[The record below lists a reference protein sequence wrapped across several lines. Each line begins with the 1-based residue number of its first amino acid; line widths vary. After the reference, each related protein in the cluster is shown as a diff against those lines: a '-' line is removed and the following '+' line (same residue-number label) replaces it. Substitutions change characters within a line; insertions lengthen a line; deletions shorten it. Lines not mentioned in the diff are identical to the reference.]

1 MKTREEFINELGLD
15 ASMIEDLGAI
25 KSSEGNDVEDM
36 RTRVSRVKVKKN
48 KQGMPVGL
56 KQTESKEEIDE
67 ETPVG
72 KGKRLSPKAHAFA
85 MNVASGMSPKEAY
98 RRAYNPPNSSD
109 ATMQKNAN
117 ALLKDA
123 RITLLLESLWEDI
136 KENIVTDQVIARRYV
151 MKELLAHAKDANTQ
165 TSNRLKALEMMGRA
179 IGMFT
184 DKVEQRV
191 EEVNV
196 DQLKKELESSLH
208 LLESTSKRASKH
220 H

>member
-15 ASMIEDLGAI
+15 ASMVEDIGAI
-25 KSSEGNDVEDM
+25 KSSGGINVEDM
-36 RTRVSRVKVKKN
+36 RSRVSKVKVKKN
-48 KQGMPVGL
+48 KQGLPIGMKREENPN
-56 KQTESKEEIDE
+56 EIDD
-67 ETPVG
+67 ETPVA

-123 RITLLLESLWEDI
+123 RISLLLESLWEDV
-136 KENIVTDQVIARRYV
+136 KENIITDQIIARRYV
-151 MKELLAHAKDANTQ
+151 MKELLSHAKDEKNQ
-165 TSNRLKALEMMGRA
+165 TSNKLKALELMGRA

-191 EEVNV
+191 EEVSV
-196 DQLKKELESSLH
+196 EQLKKELESSLH
-208 LLESTSKRASKH
+208 LLDSKRVSKH

>member
-15 ASMIEDLGAI
+15 ASMVEDIGAI
-25 KSSEGNDVEDM
+25 KSSGGINVEDM
-36 RTRVSRVKVKKN
+36 RSRVIKVKVKKN
-48 KQGMPVGL
+48 KQGLPIGMKREENPN
-56 KQTESKEEIDE
+56 EIDD
-67 ETPVG
+67 ETPVA

-123 RITLLLESLWEDI
+123 RISLLLESLWEDV
-136 KENIVTDQVIARRYV
+136 KENIITDQIIARRYV
-151 MKELLAHAKDANTQ
+151 MKELLSHAKDEKNQ
-165 TSNRLKALEMMGRA
+165 TSNKLKALELMGRA

-191 EEVNV
+191 EEVSV
-196 DQLKKELESSLH
+196 EQLKKELESSLH
-208 LLESTSKRASKH
+208 LLDSKRVSKH

>member
-15 ASMIEDLGAI
+15 ASMIEDIGAI
-25 KSSEGNDVEDM
+25 KSSEGINVEDM
-36 RTRVSRVKVKKN
+36 RSRVNSVKVKKN
-48 KQGMPVGL
+48 KQGLPIGM
-56 KQTESKEEIDE
+56 KREENPNDIDE
-67 ETPVG
+67 QTHVG
-72 KGKRLSPKAHAFA
+72 KGKRLSTKAHAFA
-85 MNVASGMSPKEAY
+85 MNVASGMSPREAY

-123 RITLLLESLWEDI
+123 RITLLLESLWEDV
-136 KENIVTDQVIARRYV
+136 KENIITDQVIARRFV
-151 MKELLAHAKDANTQ
+151 IKELLAHAKDEKNQ
-165 TSNRLKALEMMGRA
+165 TSNKLKALELMGRA

-191 EEVNV
+191 EEISVE
-196 DQLKKELESSLH
+196 QLKKELESSLH
-208 LLESTSKRASKH
+208 LLENKRASKH

>member
-15 ASMIEDLGAI
+15 ASMLDDVGAI
-25 KSSEGNDVEDM
+25 KSSEGNNVEDM
-36 RTRVSRVKVKKN
+36 RSRVARVKVKKN
-48 KQGMPVGL
+48 KQGMPVGM
-56 KQTESKEEIDE
+56 KPVENTDEIDE
-67 ETPVG
+67 QTPIA
-72 KGKRLSPKAHAFA
+72 KGSRLSPKAHAFA

-184 DKVEQRV
+184 DKVEQKV

-196 DQLKKELESSLH
+196 DQLKKELESSLQ
-208 LLESTSKRASKH
+208 LLESSKRVSKH

>member
-15 ASMIEDLGAI
+15 ASMVEDIGAI
-25 KSSEGNDVEDM
+25 KSSGGINVEDM
-36 RTRVSRVKVKKN
+36 RSRVSKVKVKKN
-48 KQGMPVGL
+48 KQGLPIGI
-56 KQTESKEEIDE
+56 KREENPNEIDD
-67 ETPVG
+67 ETPVA

-123 RITLLLESLWEDI
+123 RISLLLESLWEDV
-136 KENIVTDQVIARRYV
+136 KENIITDQIIARRYV
-151 MKELLAHAKDANTQ
+151 MKELLSHAKDEKNQ
-165 TSNRLKALEMMGRA
+165 TSNKLKALELMGRA

-191 EEVNV
+191 EEVSV
-196 DQLKKELESSLH
+196 EQLKKELESSLH
-208 LLESTSKRASKH
+208 LLDSKRVSKH

>member
-15 ASMIEDLGAI
+15 ASMVGDIGAI
-25 KSSEGNDVEDM
+25 KSSEGINVEDM
-36 RTRVSRVKVKKN
+36 RMRVNSVKVKKN
-48 KQGMPVGL
+48 KQGMPIGMKPVVN
-56 KQTESKEEIDE
+56 TEEIDE
-67 ETPVG
+67 DTPIA

-123 RITLLLESLWEDI
+123 RISLLLESLWEDV
-136 KENIVTDQVIARRYV
+136 KENIVTDQIIARRFV
-151 MKELLAHAKDANTQ
+151 IKELLAHAKDEKNQ
-165 TSNRLKALEMMGRA
+165 TSNKLKALELMGRA

-184 DKVEQRV
+184 DKVEQRT
-191 EEVNV
+191 EEISV

-208 LLESTSKRASKH
+208 LLDSKRASKH